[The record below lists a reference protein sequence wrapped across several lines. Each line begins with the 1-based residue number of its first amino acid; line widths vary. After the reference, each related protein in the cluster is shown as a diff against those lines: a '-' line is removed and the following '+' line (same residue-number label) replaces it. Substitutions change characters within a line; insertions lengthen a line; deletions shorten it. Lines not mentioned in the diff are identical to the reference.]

1 MIWWELRMPAESR
14 VGLEGWFGE
23 EAGLFPPVSIGLSR
37 PL

>member
-1 MIWWELRMPAESR
+1 MPAESR